1 MLAPLQPTLISL
13 PKLNDDRGS
22 LTFLEG
28 GRHIPFEIRR
38 IYYLY
43 DVPAGASRGGHG
55 HKALQQVLIAISGRF
70 EVVVRDGRR
79 ELSYSLDRPDSGLYL
94 PRMMWR
100 ELREFAPGSVC
111 MVLASDNYDESDYFR
126 DYSDF
131 IRAVN
136 EARL

>member
-1 MLAPLQPTLISL
+1 M
-13 PKLNDDRGS
+13 
-22 LTFLEG
+22 EG